1 MDIQAV
7 IFGSL
12 GGLAIFLFGMT
23 FMSEGL
29 KMIGSESFKRILRS
43 LTKTRGSAILVGIG
57 ITCLIQSSSA
67 TSVMVVGFANAA
79 LLSLSQAIAVVLGA
93 DIGTTITAWI
103 VSTMGIGKFK
113 ITAFALPIVAVG
125 FLIFFVAKKRKRK
138 MIGQAILG
146 FGLLF
151 LGLGIMSDGVK
162 SIKESQMV
170 MDLFQRFGQNPFL
183 GILAGALV
191 TCIIQ
196 SSSATIAIVQV
207 MAFQN
212 LFGLEAALPLMF
224 GADIGTTIT
233 AQLAAIGGTRGAR
246 AVAMA
251 NSVFKLFGALLFVP
265 LLVTGVLES
274 VVLYFIPNRV
284 AAETGTNG
292 AVMAQIAATHSAYI
306 AVNVIIF
313 STLLWPLLVKAA
325 KRLARIKDDTE
336 AEEMARSL
344 DPILLDTPPI
354 ALEQCYKEVAA
365 MTRLCRENI
374 TAAFNCFIN
383 KNLDAEKKIK
393 EREETIDGFQT
404 KIASYLVE
412 LSRRAL
418 SITEGRAIPH
428 LIHCINDAERVGDH
442 AENLCELTE
451 LQIEKKAQ
459 VSIEAKRDLQ
469 SYFDLVDQQFQ
480 AVIHALTEK
489 DADSVSRVLELE
501 EQINGQYEVIF
512 EHHVTRLDDGTCT
525 VHTGI
530 IVMDVAANLEKIAD
544 HLTNIAERV
553 EID

>member
-1 MDIQAV
+1 V
-7 IFGSL
+7 IFGTL
-12 GGLAIFLFGMT
+12 GGLAIFIFGMN

-29 KMIGSESFKRILRS
+29 KMLGSESFKRILRS

-113 ITAFALPIVAVG
+113 ITAFALPIIAVG

-170 MDLFQRFGQNPFL
+170 MDFFQRFGQNPFL

-233 AQLAAIGGTRGAR
+233 AQLAAIGGTRAAR

-251 NSVFKLFGALLFVP
+251 NTVFKLFGALLFVP

-274 VVLYFIPNRV
+274 VVLYFIPNKI
-284 AAETGTNG
+284 ASETGTNG

-313 STLLWPLLVKAA
+313 STLLWSLLVKAA
-325 KRLARIKDDTE
+325 KRLARIKDDAE
-336 AEEMARSL
+336 AGEKARSL

-354 ALEQCYKEVAA
+354 ALEQCYKEVAE
-365 MTRLCRENI
+365 MTRLCQENI

-383 KNLDAEKKIK
+383 KNLGAEKEIK
-393 EREETIDGFQT
+393 EREDRIDDFQT
-404 KIASYLVE
+404 NIASYLVE

-418 SITEGRAIPH
+418 SITESRAIPH

-451 LQIEKKAQ
+451 LQIEKKAL
-459 VSIEAKRDLQ
+459 VSNEAKRDL
-469 SYFDLVDQQFQ
+469 SNYFDLVDQQFR

-489 DADSVSRVLELE
+489 DAESVSRVLELE
-501 EQINGQYEVIF
+501 EQINGHYEVIF